1 MDNPDTLATL
11 GNDEWTIQ
19 RNLLHWA
26 LKNGQ
31 FRHTG
36 NIGNTRYKTNKR
48 QRIPKGQS
56 KIDNPETLATQG
68 THDEGDKQSKNT
80 TQYVLDTNICK
91 QTKIT

>member
-11 GNDEWTIQ
+11 GNEEWTIQ

-26 LKNGQ
+26 LKNEQ

-48 QRIPKGQS
+48 
-56 KIDNPETLATQG
+56 
-68 THDEGDKQSKNT
+68 
-80 TQYVLDTNICK
+80 
-91 QTKIT
+91 